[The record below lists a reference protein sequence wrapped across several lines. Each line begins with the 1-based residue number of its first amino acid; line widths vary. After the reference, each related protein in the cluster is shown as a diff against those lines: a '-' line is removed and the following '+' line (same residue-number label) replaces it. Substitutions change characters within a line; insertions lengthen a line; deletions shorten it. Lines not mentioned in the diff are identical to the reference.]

1 MAGSGSA
8 AVAAAATPVAP
19 VHAGETAKV
28 SRERPPGLPLIRR
41 NTALRLGDLSLQ
53 VGDGLRGLP
62 APGSNLAFGEPAG
75 FQSLQR
81 LAIFPE
87 LNPMPRNPMSALM
100 IQLPDSPPSYHC
112 MRT

>member
-28 SRERPPGLPLIRR
+28 GRERPLGLPLIRR
-41 NTALRLGDLSLQ
+41 NTAFGLGDLSLQ
-53 VGDGLRGLP
+53 VGNVFRGLP
-62 APGSNLAFGEPAG
+62 SPGGNLAFGEPAG

-87 LNPMPRNPMSALM
+87 LNPMPRNPTVAV
-100 IQLPDSPPSYHC
+100 
-112 MRT
+112 RTHDPASDPAS